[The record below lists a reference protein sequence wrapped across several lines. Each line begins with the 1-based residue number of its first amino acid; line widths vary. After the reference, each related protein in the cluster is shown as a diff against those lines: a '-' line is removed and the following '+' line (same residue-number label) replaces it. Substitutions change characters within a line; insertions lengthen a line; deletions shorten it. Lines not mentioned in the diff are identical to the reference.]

1 MKKNSIG
8 HSYILFWKNII
19 NFNGRTRRSDYW
31 NAFLINVIL
40 QLLLS
45 LLVECFA
52 VKSLVILYY
61 IFSILYFCFSIVFL
75 IPQISISVRRLHD
88 IGKSGVYYF
97 LTLIPI
103 VGQVLLLIWFTQDSQ
118 PGANTWGNNP
128 KNPNTEDY
136 NEFNE
141 KDNKKICI
149 VCGTELNEDDIICP
163 KCGCEISGA
172 DNYE

>member
-8 HSYILFWKNII
+8 RSYLLFWKNII

-31 NAFLINVIL
+31 NASLINIMLQMFLNIL
-40 QLLLS
+40 VGFSTVNLLIILS
-45 LLVECFA
+45 
-52 VKSLVILYY
+52 Y
-61 IFSILYFCFSIVFL
+61 IFSIVFF

-97 LTLIPI
+97 LTFIPI
-103 VGQVLLLIWFTQDSQ
+103 VGQILLLIWFTRDSQ
-118 PGANTWGNNP
+118 PGANKWGNNP

-136 NEFNE
+136 NDFNE
-141 KDNKKICI
+141 KDNKRICS

-172 DNYE
+172 DKYE